1 MLLSVL
7 EEAQTCHLRQRW
19 ATHEGPEHDDG
30 ILVNITS
37 PNCSMFNLL
46 KPYLI
51 LIFFVSATPGSTSPL
66 TISTTNTFRR
76 AHSFSK

>member
-37 PNCSMFNLL
+37 PNCSMFNFL

-51 LIFFVSATPGSTSPL
+51 LIFFCLSHTGVNESINNLHNKYLPKST
-66 TISTTNTFRR
+66 F
-76 AHSFSK
+76 FQ